1 MNIIPFGWHH
11 SIRLI
16 MRDIMDA
23 RLPAPVWVS
32 TNSDFQDML
41 AELMRSTIVAVDTE
55 SNSLFA
61 YHEQVCLVQ
70 ISTQKTDYLVDPL
83 VVDIKTLDDL
93 FNSPKIE
100 KVFHAAEYDI
110 ICLRRDYHF
119 TFTNIFDTMI
129 ASRLLKK
136 AGLGL
141 GACLEKE
148 FGVIV
153 DKRHQRADWGERP
166 IKDAM
171 LEYARMDTHYLI
183 PLRELREAELKT
195 AGLWDLAQEDF
206 QRLAESNGTA
216 PIHPDCWSVAGK
228 EKLEPHQM
236 AVLQGLVEYRERVA
250 KLLDHPVFKVMSD
263 QCLVTLASTLPAN
276 RIELENCAALSEKQL
291 HRYGHDLLTTIRQ
304 SSDRPVPKRKSNHRP
319 SEEYLK
325 RYDKL
330 KRWRVEKATALGLES
345 DVILP
350 KDILRGVADLKEVN
364 RESLRDVMH
373 STPWRY
379 KQYGTKILKIL
390 SAEKRKAKK

>member
-1 MNIIPFGWHH
+1 
-11 SIRLI
+11 
-16 MRDIMDA
+16 MDA
-23 RLPAPVWVS
+23 RLPTPVWVS
-32 TNSDFQDML
+32 TIADFQAML
-41 AELMRSTIVAVDTE
+41 DELMRSSIVAVDTE

-61 YHEQVCLVQ
+61 YHERVCLVQ
-70 ISTQKTDYLVDPL
+70 VSTRKTDYLVDPL
-83 VVDIKTLDDL
+83 VVDVKGLNDL
-93 FNSPKIE
+93 FSLSKIE

-136 AGLGL
+136 AALGL
-141 GACLEKE
+141 GACLEEE

-166 IKDAM
+166 IKDSM

-183 PLRELREAELKT
+183 PLRELRSAELKK
-195 AGLWDLAQEDF
+195 ARLWDLAQEDF
-206 QRLAESNGTA
+206 CRLSESNGT
-216 PIHPDCWSVAGK
+216 PPVRPDCWSVAGK
-228 EKLEPHQM
+228 EKLDPQQM

-263 QCLVTLASTLPAN
+263 QSLVTLASALPTN
-276 RIELENCAALSEKQL
+276 RIQLENCAALSEKQL

-304 SSDRPVPKRKSNHRP
+304 SNDHPVPKRKSNHRP
-319 SEEYLK
+319 SEKYLK

-330 KRWRVEKATALGLES
+330 KRWRVEKATSLGLES

-350 KDILRGVADLKEVN
+350 KDIMRGVADLQEVN
-364 RESLRDVMH
+364 RESLRGVMH

-379 KQYGTKILKIL
+379 KQYGAMILKLL
-390 SAEKRKAKK
+390 SEEKPKGNK